1 VANLKL
7 GLEEPPSRIDALT
20 TWLPRI
26 AVAVAFFSIGADKF
40 AAQSMWIRIFDQ
52 IGFGN
57 WFRYF
62 TGALQIAGAAL
73 VLIPRTF
80 LFGILLL
87 ASTMFGAVVIW
98 IFVLHAPGNA
108 PIPALLLVALLVIG
122 ARGLGT
128 RA

>member
-1 VANLKL
+1 MSAGSVCPNPWEKL
-7 GLEEPPSRIDALT
+7 AASRSTKLV
-20 TWLPRI
+20 
-26 AVAVAFFSIGADKF
+26 AVAVVFFSLGADKF
-40 AAQSMWIRIFDQ
+40 AAQSMWIRVFDQ

-87 ASTMFGAVVIW
+87 ASTMFGAAVIRT
-98 IFVLHAPGNA
+98 FMLHAPGNA
-108 PIPALLLVALLVIG
+108 PIPALLLVALLVVG